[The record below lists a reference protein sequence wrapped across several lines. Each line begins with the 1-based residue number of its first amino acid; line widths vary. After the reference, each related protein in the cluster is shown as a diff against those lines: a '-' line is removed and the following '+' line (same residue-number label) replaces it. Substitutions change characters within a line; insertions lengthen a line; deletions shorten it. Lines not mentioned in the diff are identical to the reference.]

1 MFVTDNSVC
10 LLLNSLALRCQ
21 PSANMYYHFSFPVCP
36 LLSLISE
43 LSLFILSCVLN
54 IAPLLLLFGYQGTY
68 SQHHILCWPP
78 PAPSPHLH
86 EFIKGE
92 RVSFAC
98 CDMCC
103 RDLSGDGAGRL
114 MWVSAYIQ
122 LLLLITMA
130 RVYFGPPPKFQR
142 TMKAGSRPLC
152 SQTFPAGTHPY
163 TQSLPPPPTK
173 PGKQ

>member
-10 LLLNSLALRCQ
+10 LLLNSLAFRCQ
-21 PSANMYYHFSFPVCP
+21 PSANVYNHFSFSVPCSSFAVFNTWAESFYS
-36 LLSLISE
+36 LLCFEHCTSFAVIWVSRYLHAAPY
-43 LSLFILSCVLN
+43 ILL
-54 IAPLLLLFGYQGTY
+54 AP
-68 SQHHILCWPP
+68 
-78 PAPSPHLH
+78 PSPHLH
-86 EFIKGE
+86 ECIKGE

-103 RDLSGDGAGRL
+103 RDLSGDSAGRL
-114 MWVSAYIQ
+114 MWVSAYLQ

-142 TMKAGSRPLC
+142 TMKAGSRLLC